1 MVPGSLE
8 RELTNDDYN
17 LLVDI
22 FLHWIATDIYDT
34 LYNPIGPISYLYKA
48 TYDTISRNKTRV
60 FPKLN

>member
-8 RELTNDDYN
+8 RELKNDDYN

-22 FLHWIATDIYDT
+22 FLQWIATDMI